1 VDRLLLYMATTLAAA
16 GVVVEAGSPPEVAT
30 PILLDQGDFE
40 RSKRIER

>member
-16 GVVVEAGSPPEVAT
+16 GVVAFLGSPPEVAT
-30 PILLDQGDFE
+30 PILLDQGDTE